1 MIEQILNSYK
11 RKVIFK
17 ISDDISPFCATT
29 DISGLDFC
37 DFCLLS
43 FKARRDPLAFEL
55 PHLCRMVL
63 IVTFGAT
70 YATSH
75 TFSKGYT
82 RILDAQ
88 LLMFVTICMP
98 FN

>member
-1 MIEQILNSYK
+1 MSS
-11 RKVIFK
+11 FK
-17 ISDDISPFCATT
+17 FLTT
-29 DISGLDFC
+29 SVLFVQPLMYQVETFGDLC
-37 DFCLLS
+37 VLS
-43 FKARRDPLAFEL
+43 FKASSDPLSCGL

-75 TFSKGYT
+75 AFSGGYT

-88 LLMFVTICMP
+88 LLMFGTICMP